1 MDYQKRVFPI
11 VINPIPYVDI
21 AAQHRPIKEEL
32 LSAVGEVIDTG
43 DFILGG
49 PVEEFE
55 RQFASLSGTRYAV
68 GVNSG
73 TDALTL
79 ALRSLDI
86 GEGDE
91 VITAP
96 NTFVATAT
104 AIRLAGARPVF
115 ADVGSDRNIDP
126 KNVADVI
133 SDKTRAIIPVHLGG
147 LPCDMDAILALAER
161 HDIHVVEDCAQA
173 VGARFRGT
181 TVGSLGRIGCFS
193 LHPLKTL
200 NACGDGGILTTNE
213 PEIYDRLRLLR
224 NLGLRNRD
232 DCIVWSGNSRLDSIQ
247 AAILLVKLKY
257 LESWTERR
265 RHNAH
270 VYRQHLSDTR
280 QVGLPTEKEA
290 AESVYHTFV
299 IEADDRDRL
308 KDFLDGRKIGTAVHY
323 PDPIHLCS
331 IGRGLG
337 YSEGSFPIAEE
348 QSSRILSLPIYAELT
363 TAQLEYISDSIRSFY
378 S

>member
-1 MDYQKRVFPI
+1 MT
-11 VINPIPYVDI
+11 NPIPYVDI

-32 LSAVGEVIDTG
+32 LSAVGEVIDKG

-55 RQFASLSGTRYAV
+55 RRFAALSGTRFAV

-115 ADVGSDRNIDP
+115 ADVGLDRNIDP

-133 SDKTRAIIPVHLGG
+133 SHKTRAIIPVHLGG
-147 LPCDMDAILALAER
+147 LPCDMDAILALAGR

-173 VGARFRGT
+173 VGARSRGS

-213 PEIYDRLRLLR
+213 PEIYDRLRVLR

-232 DCIVWSGNSRLDSIQ
+232 DCVVWSGNSRLDSIQ

-280 QVGLPTEKEA
+280 QVGLPTEKET

-308 KDFLDGRKIGTAVHY
+308 KDFLDGRKIETAVHY